1 MRAIDPLAMTTFTLH
16 KLELTGPQSRVKL
29 TQSEAQ
35 MLKAF
40 VQSKDAQLSFEALF
54 DILCVNLNGSSDK
67 AALQVRMVR
76 LRKKLHS
83 CGAEGAVIESVRNVG
98 YQLFEP
104 IEIV

>member
-1 MRAIDPLAMTTFTLH
+1 MTAFTLH

-35 MLKAF
+35 MLRAF
-40 VQSKDAQLSFEALF
+40 VQSSNLQLSFASLF
-54 DILCVNLNGSSDK
+54 SILSVNLVNESDK

-76 LRKKLHS
+76 IRKKMHA

-104 IEIV
+104 IQII

>member
-1 MRAIDPLAMTTFTLH
+1 MTAFTLH

-35 MLKAF
+35 MLRAF
-40 VQSKDAQLSFEALF
+40 VRSSNSQLSFASLF
-54 DILCVNLNGSSDK
+54 NILSVNLVNESDK

-76 LRKKLHS
+76 LRKKMHA

-104 IEIV
+104 IQII

>member
-1 MRAIDPLAMTTFTLH
+1 MTAFTLH

-40 VQSKDAQLSFEALF
+40 VHSKDAQLSFEALNAL
-54 DILCVNLNGSSDK
+54 LCLSSRDASEK

-76 LRKKLHS
+76 LRKKLHA

-104 IEIV
+104 IQII

>member
-1 MRAIDPLAMTTFTLH
+1 MTSFTLH
-16 KLELTGPQSRVKL
+16 KLELAGPQSRVKL

-40 VQSKDAQLSFEALF
+40 VHSKDLKLSFEALNELLSLKAR
-54 DILCVNLNGSSDK
+54 DAQEK

-76 LRKKLHS
+76 LRKKLHA

-104 IEIV
+104 IQIL